1 MHQIDGVTR
10 TVTASII
17 MTIDF
22 EFKNSFIK
30 GKHNLVQ
37 RKCKS
42 YIFEFSDDDAPE
54 SDEQTMII
62 GTL

>member
-1 MHQIDGVTR
+1 
-10 TVTASII
+10 
-17 MTIDF
+17 MTTDF

-30 GKHNLVQ
+30 GKNHLVQ

-42 YIFEFSDDDAPE
+42 YIFEFSDDGAPE
-54 SDEQTMII
+54 SDEQTMLI

>member
-1 MHQIDGVTR
+1 
-10 TVTASII
+10 

>member
-1 MHQIDGVTR
+1 
-10 TVTASII
+10 
-17 MTIDF
+17 MTTDF

-30 GKHNLVQ
+30 GKHHLVQ

-42 YIFEFSDDDAPE
+42 YIFEFSDDGAPE
-54 SDEQTMII
+54 SDERTMLI

>member
-1 MHQIDGVTR
+1 
-10 TVTASII
+10 

-22 EFKNSFIK
+22 EFKKSFIK

-42 YIFEFSDDDAPE
+42 HIFEFSDDDAPE
-54 SDEQTMII
+54 SDERTII
-62 GTL
+62 G